1 MNFSRTSILK
11 YFQQKIKERE
21 NHKLIVIILFAIAF
35 FPLPFW
41 SQWRIQ
47 QNSVSLGLY
56 LIASIFLLIT
66 ITFRIQ
72 RNGKLNYK
80 GIISYIPIV
89 ICICLICLASYWE
102 IYFQTSM
109 DKGLLIYYIEN
120 FSTLYSDSVEFIYDV
135 NPGIWLHTLCL
146 FFSFV
151 LSFLDS
157 KDKNLKRYLW
167 LLPLLFVVYLSI
179 QFDSTLNQ
187 KKTINNNKLNNDN
200 YTKVSSN
207 SYLFDK
213 PDVIIFLLEG
223 VSDSYLDFPS
233 ENSKIDKN
241 NIQKVENCFIPIPHS
256 SKSIFTLLTGSI
268 QLNTTRPKLN
278 HQLIQNSL
286 PNFFQSLGYQT
297 NFIFTQSFAFENI
310 DDIANKLFQNKIDSR
325 ALEAWSKNKNLKYQ
339 TFAWGID
346 DTILIDYVDE
356 YLLSTQEPIF
366 TLIGFSNTHSPY
378 FIPSTNP
385 DHTKGKLNK
394 LERYK
399 STIKRTET
407 ILVDLMNRFSQRRKK
422 EPLFLILS
430 DHGESF
436 GERNFHN
443 HNYSIYN
450 QETKIPCIFIHSSF
464 KNKLSIKSAG
474 LIDIGSSIKNLITP
488 NTDQSNLENDIFSD
502 KYSLRMPLKT
512 WNSNTFIGFIE
523 GDTKYILD
531 KRRNQLF
538 LMDLNEN
545 NPNEQTSS
553 KEFDLFYKKWN
564 AYSEE

>member
-1 MNFSRTSILK
+1 M
-11 YFQQKIKERE
+11 
-21 NHKLIVIILFAIAF
+21 
-35 FPLPFW
+35 
-41 SQWRIQ
+41 
-47 QNSVSLGLY
+47 
-56 LIASIFLLIT
+56 
-66 ITFRIQ
+66 
-72 RNGKLNYK
+72 
-80 GIISYIPIV
+80 
-89 ICICLICLASYWE
+89 
-102 IYFQTSM
+102 
-109 DKGLLIYYIEN
+109 
-120 FSTLYSDSVEFIYDV
+120 
-135 NPGIWLHTLCL
+135 
-146 FFSFV
+146 
-151 LSFLDS
+151 
-157 KDKNLKRYLW
+157 
-167 LLPLLFVVYLSI
+167 LPLLLSFYLSI

-207 SYLFDK
+207 PYLFDK

-233 ENSKIDKN
+233 KNSKIDKS

-268 QLNTTRPKLN
+268 QLNTTRPNLN
-278 HQLIQNSL
+278 NQLIQNSL

-325 ALEAWSKNKNLKYQ
+325 ALEAWSKNKNLNYQ

-399 STIKRTET
+399 SSIKRTET

-474 LIDIGSSIKNLITP
+474 LMDIGFSIKNLITP
-488 NTDQSNLENDIFSD
+488 NTDQSNLEKDIFSD

-512 WNSNTFIGFIE
+512 WNSNTFIGLIE

>member
-1 MNFSRTSILK
+1 
-11 YFQQKIKERE
+11 
-21 NHKLIVIILFAIAF
+21 
-35 FPLPFW
+35 
-41 SQWRIQ
+41 
-47 QNSVSLGLY
+47 
-56 LIASIFLLIT
+56 
-66 ITFRIQ
+66 
-72 RNGKLNYK
+72 
-80 GIISYIPIV
+80 
-89 ICICLICLASYWE
+89 
-102 IYFQTSM
+102 
-109 DKGLLIYYIEN
+109 
-120 FSTLYSDSVEFIYDV
+120 
-135 NPGIWLHTLCL
+135 
-146 FFSFV
+146 
-151 LSFLDS
+151 
-157 KDKNLKRYLW
+157 
-167 LLPLLFVVYLSI
+167 
-179 QFDSTLNQ
+179 
-187 KKTINNNKLNNDN
+187 
-200 YTKVSSN
+200 
-207 SYLFDK
+207 
-213 PDVIIFLLEG
+213 LEG
-223 VSDSYLDFPS
+223 VSDSFLNFPP
-233 ENSKIDKN
+233 EDSKIDKR

-278 HQLIQNSL
+278 PQLIKNSL
-286 PNFFQSLGYQT
+286 PKFFQTLGYQT

-310 DDIANKLFQNKIDSR
+310 DDIANNLFNKTIDSR
-325 ALEAWSKNKNLKYQ
+325 ALEAWSKNKSLTYQ

-356 YLLSTQEPIF
+356 YLLNTQDPIF

-385 DHTKGKLNK
+385 DHRKGKLNK

-399 STIKRTET
+399 SSIKRTET
-407 ILVDLMNRFSQRRKK
+407 ILVDLMNRFLQRRKK

-474 LIDIGSSIKNLITP
+474 LKDIGTSIKNLISP
-488 NTDQSNLENDIFSD
+488 NVAKSKLNIDIFSD
-502 KYSLRMPLKT
+502 QYLLKMPLKT
-512 WNSNTFIGFIE
+512 WNSNNFIGLIE

-538 LMDLNEN
+538 LMDLNEDN
-545 NPNEQTSS
+545 IKEQTSS
-553 KEFDLFYKKWN
+553 KDFDLFYKKWN

>member
-1 MNFSRTSILK
+1 MKFSLISIIK
-11 YFQQKIKERE
+11 YFQQKIKDRE
-21 NHKLIVIILFAIAF
+21 NDKLLVIFLYVVAF
-35 FPLPFW
+35 FPIPFW
-41 SQWRIQ
+41 SRWQIQ
-47 QNSVSLGLY
+47 LNSVSLGLY
-56 LIASIFLLIT
+56 LITFIFLYTT
-66 ITFRIQ
+66 ISFRLLA
-72 RNGKLNYK
+72 NENFNFK
-80 GIISYIPIV
+80 GIFAYILI
-89 ICICLICLASYWE
+89 IILLYLICLTSYWE
-102 IYFQTSM
+102 IYFQTSI
-109 DKGLLIYYIEN
+109 DADLFIYYIEH
-120 FSTLYSDSVEFIYDV
+120 FSNLYSDSKEFFHDV
-135 NPGIWLHTLCL
+135 YPGIWLHTICL
-146 FFSFV
+146 FMSFV
-151 LSFLDS
+151 LSFLDARV
-157 KDKNLKRYLW
+157 NNVKRYLW
-167 LLPLLFVVYLSI
+167 LLPFLIAFYLSM
-179 QFDSTLNQ
+179 QFDSTLNH
-187 KKTINNNKLNNDN
+187 KKIINNENLSRDKI
-200 YTKVSSN
+200 TKVN
-207 SYLFDK
+207 SIPYHFDK

-223 VSDSYLDFPS
+223 VSDSFLNFPQ
-233 ENSKIDKN
+233 EDSKIDKR

-278 HQLIQNSL
+278 PKLIQNSL
-286 PNFFQSLGYQT
+286 SKFFQTLGYQT

-310 DDIANKLFQNKIDSR
+310 DDIANNLFNKTIDSR
-325 ALEAWSKNKNLKYQ
+325 ALEAWSKNKSLTYQ

-356 YLLSTQEPIF
+356 YLLNTQDPIF

-385 DHTKGKLNK
+385 DHRKGKLNK

-399 STIKRTET
+399 SSIKRTET
-407 ILVDLMNRFSQRRKK
+407 ILVDLMNRFLQRRKK

-474 LIDIGSSIKNLITP
+474 LKDIGTSIKNLISP
-488 NTDQSNLENDIFSD
+488 NVAKSKLNIDIFSD
-502 KYSLRMPLKT
+502 QYLLKMPLKT
-512 WNSNTFIGFIE
+512 WNSNNFIGLIE

-538 LMDLNEN
+538 LMDLNEDN
-545 NPNEQTSS
+545 IKEQTSS
-553 KEFDLFYKKWN
+553 KDFDLFYKKWN